1 MRKFLAIVDH
11 SPECRAAVLFAAW
24 RARITQGRLVLLT
37 VLEPIDPALF
47 TMLGARARAEAEA
60 SAQVLLDGFAA
71 IVRSAAGVDP
81 EQKVG
86 EGDVR
91 AAVGKLAEE
100 DPEVRVLVLA
110 AGAGRD
116 GPGPLVG
123 SLARG
128 GLAFG
133 GRSLP
138 VTVVPGDLADH
149 EIAALAQ

>member
-24 RARITQGRLVLLT
+24 RARITHGRLVLLT

-47 TMLGARARAEAEA
+47 TMLGARARADAESA
-60 SAQVLLDGFAA
+60 AQVLLDGFSATA
-71 IVRSAAGVDP
+71 RSAAGVEPDLAI
-81 EQKVG
+81 G
-86 EGDVR
+86 EGEVR
-91 AAVGKLAEE
+91 AAVGRLVED

-116 GPGPLVG
+116 GPGPLIA

-128 GLAFG
+128 GLSFG
-133 GRSLP
+133 KRSLP